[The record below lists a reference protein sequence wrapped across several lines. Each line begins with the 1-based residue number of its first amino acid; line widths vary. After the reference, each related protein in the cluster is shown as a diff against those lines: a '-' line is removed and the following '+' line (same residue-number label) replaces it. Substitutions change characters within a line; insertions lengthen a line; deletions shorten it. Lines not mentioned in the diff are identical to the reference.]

1 MSKQVV
7 TIGYLKSFTNGI
19 LTIKTSSYDDS
30 YCPTYSQITG
40 GTIFDNWSQNGKDS
54 VNGIYVEGYSVGD
67 SRTSY
72 ASNQLV
78 VRADLKLKYI
88 SLTSISA
95 TRAKNNLSCCG
106 EATTVNSVATF
117 TIYVKNETSSSTS
130 STITDDTIAFSST
143 SNASYATVDSGNKDG
158 HTVTFAKNST
168 NFSGSVAARSA
179 TITNSYT
186 YSGVSK
192 TATVSITQNANAYG
206 VSGKTMTITP
216 ASWTSVSPTGGSQQF
231 TCKISF
237 VQYDECDSRATTD
250 RTITSPTMSS
260 NVSWATTGSSRTVTV
275 AAQAKGAD
283 SRSGVITFKHTP
295 SEAGVGELSA
305 TANVS
310 QQDNHVTGTT
320 YSVTNVSAANPD
332 CTVSSETISYNGVT
346 TLHYRDGSSSS
357 SSAAKTIT
365 SNNFG
370 KNASCSTRSVTVSAT
385 DSTYGAVNAGQKTQS
400 ANTVTSHTYSVSGAK
415 CNPSSITYSQTS
427 TTLNWTGIDTYVYK
441 VSPAA
446 STCPTGTTS
455 ACSTTVTCSTNTST
469 SSRTLTG
476 STTWNGKSVSA
487 TYTQGG
493 VPVYTYTVNS
503 NFNGAT
509 VKIGSLGSGTVSGGK
524 FSLTSTTNAT
534 QTATISHS
542 SIPSTSTTWTWQA
555 PDPTTSSVTSAG
567 TTAITISFSTSSGTT
582 GNNVTV
588 NSVKNT
594 TAYTWNPASTASVAP
609 NGSATI
615 NSASTTSSTAA
626 GGSVSVATGSAYA
639 RVTTVTAGKTYR
651 VTIDANDTDAQRTIV
666 LKLTQSGNTAKT
678 KNITFTQ
685 AAGVVPEECEYECS
699 DFLGATAYTIPAN
712 PTSRV
717 KVFSYEFRNNKSKG
731 DKAVSIGACW
741 YYRNSQIFKD
751 ASDSDWIVEF
761 RDVSTIRHA
770 DVYLPSSFI
779 KENTG
784 SSRTETLYIKP
795 YHCADRVYS
804 GNETIPAACSCTT
817 VPLSITQEE
826 AEPQVCTVVSVTA
839 ENDVIRYNGSPVTNK
854 ITVVSNGSTCT
865 NKWTGG
871 RLVQSDRGWVINPST
886 VVTGNSGGNF
896 SISTP
901 GRYRAQASDDSSI
914 YDDFAVKSAFQ
925 MRVSGNT
932 DTPNE
937 WNILGTA
944 SRTAPVTNTDSP
956 LEFAISCTATSSDVG
971 GHMSRSVYYSFTGAT
986 VSSIGFWKLTNRN
999 NGNTATGASAS
1010 LGTSIRYNTD
1020 CYMTLTS
1027 SHGTLDNKTDD
1038 TWELS
1043 ATLILSTGDEVEFR
1057 GTLIGTP
1064 MGG

>member
-117 TIYVKNETSSSTS
+117 TIYVKNETSSATS

-143 SNASYATVDSGNKDG
+143 SNASYATVDGGNKDG

-192 TATVSITQNANAYG
+192 SATVSITQNANAYG

-357 SSAAKTIT
+357 SSTAKTIT

-509 VKIGSLGSGTVSGGK
+509 VSIGSLGSGTVSGGK

-555 PDPTTSSVTSAG
+555 PNPTTTSVTSAG
-567 TTAITISFSTSSGTT
+567 TTAITISFGTASGTT

-594 TAYTWNPASTASVAP
+594 TSYTWNPVSATASVAP

-639 RVTTVTAGKTYR
+639 SVTTVTAGKTYR
-651 VTIDANDTDAQRTIV
+651 VTINQNNTDAQRTIV
-666 LKLTQSGNTAKT
+666 LKLTQSGKTANT

-685 AAGVVPEECEYECS
+685 AAGVVPEECTFTCS
-699 DFLGATAYTIPAN
+699 DFLGVTANTAIPAT
-712 PTSRV
+712 PTGDTLIL
-717 KVFSYEFRNNKSKG
+717 SYEWNKKTYG
-731 DKAVSIGACW
+731 GKVTGAAW
-741 YYRNSQIFKD
+741 VPNSHNIILGTT
-751 ASDSDWIVEF
+751 ASSDWIVNTTTVGNVVHT
-761 RDVSTIRHA
+761 DVS
-770 DVYLPSSFI
+770 LP
-779 KENTG
+779 KRVLGTNTTT
-784 SSRTETLYIKP
+784 SQKSDNLTLTP
-795 YHCADRVYS
+795 YHCADRRYS
-804 GNETIPAACSCTT
+804 PGEANPYSCSTRTVVIYQQAAAGTCTISSISCNPASAYLSDSVTSVTTT
-817 VPLSITQEE
+817 VSI
-826 AEPQVCTVVSVTA
+826 
-839 ENDVIRYNGSPVTNK
+839 
-854 ITVVSNGSTCT
+854 
-865 NKWTGG
+865 
-871 RLVQSDRGWVINPST
+871 QS
-886 VVTGNSGGNF
+886 TGNACAKTWRAVVRDSSVPGGTVTVIGNNGDTLTVKEEQTVTIT
-896 SISTP
+896 SI
-901 GRYRAQASDDSSI
+901 DDSSKTCTFDVSTAH
-914 YDDFAVKSAFQ
+914 YDNRVVLSVSVGKNSMGNGMPYVQVQGLTGSTYGVSLEGDVIKGGSTYAF
-925 MRVSGNT
+925 S
-932 DTPNE
+932 
-937 WNILGTA
+937 IALG
-944 SRTAPVTNTDSP
+944 
-956 LEFAISCTATSSDVG
+956 
-971 GHMSRSVYYSFTGAT
+971 
-986 VSSIGFWKLTNRN
+986 
-999 NGNTATGASAS
+999 AS
-1010 LGTSIRYNTD
+1010 LGT
-1020 CYMTLTS
+1020 
-1027 SHGTLDNKTDD
+1027 
-1038 TWELS
+1038 
-1043 ATLILSTGDEVEFR
+1043 GDYQCGNF
-1057 GTLIGTP
+1057 GTP
-1064 MGG
+1064 VPSFETLSGGYITNLRFINTPASFDPNSQLLAGTIRDDFTPSGLDCQ